1 MKHKERTKYIA
12 SVVMKISKELNAIED
27 VQKSIDLINILL
39 KDNAQFRGFLQSKRF
54 SEDQKSEL
62 IHSAFNKLIHPLIQ
76 ELIIMNS
83 DENPIVFFRSF

>member
-1 MKHKERTKYIA
+1 MNHCKILKGMKHKERTKYIA

-62 IHSAFNKLIHPLIQ
+62 IHSVFKDLVHPIIQ
-76 ELIIMNS
+76 
-83 DENPIVFFRSF
+83 